1 MANGQHIAKQN
12 FAAFLAWS
20 VSKTDD
26 DFRKYVHKCKLKRSE
41 IASECRFARSVLIQN
56 PAIKNAL
63 ETLEQRLRTVG
74 VLPTSE
80 PVLKARTQAPTIHDR
95 EPSNR
100 QHDSKRLNRL
110 EQENA
115 ALRAELSE
123 AKRMLERFK
132 LMSEFMA
139 ETGRMPR

>member
-20 VSKTDD
+20 ASKTDD
-26 DFRKYVHKCKLKRSE
+26 DFRQYVHKCKLKRSE
-41 IASECRFARSVLIQN
+41 IASECCFARSVLIQN
-56 PAIKNAL
+56 PAIKKAL
-63 ETLEQRLRTVG
+63 ETLEQRLRTAG
-74 VLPTSE
+74 VLPAPETV
-80 PVLKARTQAPTIHDR
+80 PGARIQSPSIHDR

-100 QHDSKRLNRL
+100 QHDSKRLSRL

-115 ALRAELSE
+115 ALRAELNE
-123 AKRMLERFK
+123 AKRMLERFE

>member
-12 FAAFLAWS
+12 FAAFIAWS

-80 PVLKARTQAPTIHDR
+80 PVLKARTQTPTIHDR

-100 QHDSKRLNRL
+100 QHDSKRLSRL

>member
-41 IASECRFARSVLIQN
+41 IAAECCFARSVLIQN

-80 PVLKARTQAPTIHDR
+80 PVLNPRPQAHTAQKR
-95 EPSNR
+95 EPSER
-100 QHDSKRLNRL
+100 QHDSKRLSRL

-115 ALRAELSE
+115 ALRAELNE
-123 AKRMLERFK
+123 AKRMLERFE